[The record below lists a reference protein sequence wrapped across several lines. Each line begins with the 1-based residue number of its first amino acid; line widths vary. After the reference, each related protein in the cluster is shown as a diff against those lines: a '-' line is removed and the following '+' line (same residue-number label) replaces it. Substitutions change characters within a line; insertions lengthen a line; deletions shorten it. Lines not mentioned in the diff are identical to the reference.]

1 MEQIV
6 NFLYLY
12 ADALNEHP
20 NILDRTPKGITW
32 SFQGKTYKRENLVNR
47 LRADYSKKNNTIAV
61 VEAPYSEELN
71 RAYIINA
78 KNEFIISDL
87 RELLFSHIQKICL
100 VEGVICQDSE
110 FIFHL
115 NIRNDDYSIPF
126 DMKTRTF
133 GKLTQ
138 SR

>member
-12 ADALNEHP
+12 ADVQNEHP

-32 SFQGKTYKRENLVNR
+32 SFQGKIYKRENLVNR
-47 LRADYSKKNNTIAV
+47 LRADYSQNYNTIAV

-78 KNEFIISDL
+78 KNEFIIT
-87 RELLFSHIQKICL
+87 
-100 VEGVICQDSE
+100 
-110 FIFHL
+110 
-115 NIRNDDYSIPF
+115 SIPQHYSL
-126 DMKTRTF
+126 RSTF
-133 GKLTQ
+133 IY
-138 SR
+138 